1 MQVFPHPADLP
12 DRTHRN
18 VRRGEGVGAFLRNGT
33 IIRNISVKEFQRYI
47 RCEANRFLEKWS
59 TRRDLEIAILRRTAR
74 ARKTPTTHDSETRR
88 GNRSGGGSRG
98 SGRWKRGDGEGL
110 GTLCLCQVS
119 DGNRPPEH
127 NEAMETRVLQ

>member
-1 MQVFPHPADLP
+1 M
-12 DRTHRN
+12 
-18 VRRGEGVGAFLRNGT
+18 GACHRNGT
-33 IIRNISVKEFQRYI
+33 VIRNISVKEFQHYI

-74 ARKTPTTHDSETRR
+74 AKKPTTHDSERRR
-88 GNRSGGGSRG
+88 GNRSGGRRG

-127 NEAMETRVLQ
+127 NEVMEMRVLQ